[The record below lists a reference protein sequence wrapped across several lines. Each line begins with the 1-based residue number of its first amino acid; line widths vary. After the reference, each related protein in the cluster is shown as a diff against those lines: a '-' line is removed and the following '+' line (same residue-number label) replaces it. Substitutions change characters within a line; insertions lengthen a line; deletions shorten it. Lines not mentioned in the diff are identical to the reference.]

1 MVMGQ
6 VDVKTSGQ
14 VATRAAVGGGVAAI
28 LAQVAGGLAKWGLAG
43 STMPPEL
50 VGDISTGTVVL
61 VTTVLIGLGVWA
73 REKSIPILSLIGL
86 VGLVFLAAP
95 AAAEEPPAFGCG
107 GGGCSIYF
115 VDVSWPPAVGVNA
128 AEFVKFRVGAGL
140 TQGFESAQVAYLGG
154 LCLIPGIRDI
164 PLCPQPKEDPAAV
177 PASE

>member
-1 MVMGQ
+1 MTEAT
-6 VDVKTSGQ
+6 KTSAQ
-14 VATRAAVGGGVAAI
+14 VAGRAAAGGGVAAI
-28 LAQVAGGLAKWGLAG
+28 LAQIASGLTTWGLADTTLPADLIG
-43 STMPPEL
+43 NMA
-50 VGDISTGTVVL
+50 TGAAI
-61 VTTVLIGLGVWA
+61 VTTMVAVGLGVWA
-73 REKSIPILSLIGL
+73 REKSIPILSLIGI
-86 VGLVFLAAP
+86 VALVFLAAP

-164 PLCPQPKEDPAAV
+164 PLCPQPPKEEPAAV